1 MVTEKF
7 LTDVLGVSFS
17 FAFLLIVFL
26 NAAGIISFL
35 IQVFVGI
42 YVSSWILFATAQ
54 LKDCCSL
61 FSFGNKIKQIEIC
74 KLQFGMKNLWQI
86 VKLLFKFK
94 PMKTVFFFSEG
105 HLSIIKRY

>member
-1 MVTEKF
+1 MDRRAFLVTEKF

-26 NAAGIISFL
+26 AAGIISFL

-42 YVSSWILFATAQ
+42 YVSSWILLTTAQ

-61 FSFGNKIKQIEIC
+61 TSFGNKIKQMEIC
-74 KLQFGMKNLWQI
+74 NLQ
-86 VKLLFKFK
+86 
-94 PMKTVFFFSEG
+94 
-105 HLSIIKRY
+105 